1 MSELLIPTDTIAAIA
16 TPPGRGGVGIVRVSG
31 KNLSPLILGVTG
43 RKTLPPRQAVFTAFY
58 DAQQRVLDQG
68 LALFFSAPHSYTG
81 EDVLELHGHG
91 GLAVMRALL
100 ERCLELGARLA
111 QPGEFTRRAFL
122 NDKLDL
128 AQAEAVADLIDAT
141 TGMAARAAAR
151 SLSGAFSAE
160 VQQLVDVLTETRMH
174 VEASLDFPEEDLDSV
189 LDPKIAARVAA
200 LTENI
205 EALIARARAGALL
218 REGLTVVLIGAP
230 NVGKSSLLNRLAREE
245 AAIVT
250 PIPGTTRDTI
260 ERQIALGGI
269 PLTVVDTAG
278 LRDTDDTIEKIGIA
292 RTWDAIERADLA
304 LFLTDAQHMQETA
317 LPATDAAILAR
328 LPEAMPRI
336 LVCNKSDLLAAPVA
350 IAPSLIEAVRAAS
363 VQAHTLFSLPPGG
376 GGCPEEAGEG
386 ANENPP
392 LQGGKIPSPS
402 RGGLGWGWVDKDGF
416 SSPSPPTPLPQGE
429 RGAKRSSSSQ
439 DSAHLNRKR
448 VSALRAVSISAK
460 TGAGLDALEDAVLDA
475 VGVAHLT
482 EDTFLARARHLEAL
496 QQARHALR
504 EAARE
509 LAAASPALEL
519 AAEQLRLAQ
528 EALASITGAFT
539 ADDLLGVIFSRFCIG
554 K

>member
-1 MSELLIPTDTIAAIA
+1 MSEPLVPTDTIAAIA
-16 TPPGRGGVGIVRVSG
+16 TPLGRGGVGIVRVSG
-31 KNLSPLILGVTG
+31 KDLSPLIFGVTG
-43 RKTLPPRQAVFTAFY
+43 RKTLPPRQAVFSAFY

-68 LALFFSAPHSYTG
+68 LALFFAAPHSYTG

-91 GLAVMRALL
+91 GVAVMRALL

-128 AQAEAVADLIDAT
+128 AQAEAVADLIDAA

-160 VQQLVDVLTETRMH
+160 VQQLVDALIETRMH
-174 VEASLDFPEEDLDSV
+174 VEASLDFPEEDLDGV
-189 LDPKIAARVAA
+189 LDPQVAARVVA
-200 LTENI
+200 LTENV
-205 EALIARARAGALL
+205 EALIVRARAGALL

-250 PIPGTTRDTI
+250 PIAGTTRDTI

-278 LRDTDDTIEKIGIA
+278 LRDTDDAIEKIGIA
-292 RTWDAIERADLA
+292 RAWAAIERADLA
-304 LFLTDAQHMQETA
+304 LFLIDAQHMQETM

-328 LPEAMPRI
+328 LPETMPRI
-336 LVCNKSDLLAAPVA
+336 LVCNKSDLLPTSPA
-350 IAPSLIEAVRAAS
+350 IAP
-363 VQAHTLFSLPPGG
+363 TL
-376 GGCPEEAGEG
+376 AD
-386 ANENPP
+386 AIHA
-392 LQGGKIPSPS
+392 LQ
-402 RGGLGWGWVDKDGF
+402 V
-416 SSPSPPTPLPQGE
+416 
-429 RGAKRSSSSQ
+429 
-439 DSAHLNRKR
+439 
-448 VSALRAVSISAK
+448 VSISAK
-460 TGAGLDALEDAVLDA
+460 TGAGLDALENAVLDA

-496 QQARHALR
+496 KQARHALR
-504 EAARE
+504 DAARE
-509 LAAASPALEL
+509 LATSAPALEL

-528 EALASITGAFT
+528 EALASITGTFS

>member
-1 MSELLIPTDTIAAIA
+1 MSLIPSDTIAAIT
-16 TPPGRGGVGIVRVSG
+16 TPPGRGGIGIVRVSG
-31 KNLSPLILGVTG
+31 KDLSALIFGVTG
-43 RKTLPPRQAVFTAFY
+43 QKTLPPRQAVFTTFY
-58 DAQQRVLDQG
+58 DAQQRALDQG
-68 LALFFSAPHSYTG
+68 LALFFAAPHSYTG

-91 GLAVMRALL
+91 GMAVMRALL

-128 AQAEAVADLIDAT
+128 AQAEAVADLIDAAT
-141 TGMAARAAAR
+141 STSARAAAR

-160 VQQLVDVLTETRMH
+160 VQRLVEALIETRMH

-189 LDPKIAARVAA
+189 LDPQVAARIAPLTAA
-200 LTENI
+200 I
-205 EALIARARAGALL
+205 DALLARARAGALL

-250 PIPGTTRDTI
+250 PIAGTTRDTI

-269 PLTVVDTAG
+269 PLTIVDTAG
-278 LRDTDDTIEKIGIA
+278 LRDTDDAIEKIGIA
-292 RTWDAIERADLA
+292 RTWAAIERADLA
-304 LFLTDAQHMQETA
+304 LFLTDAQHVQEAT

-336 LVCNKSDLLAAPVA
+336 LVCNKSDLLPAPTA
-350 IAPSLIEAVRAAS
+350 IAPTLVNTVR
-363 VQAHTLFSLPPGG
+363 
-376 GGCPEEAGEG
+376 
-386 ANENPP
+386 
-392 LQGGKIPSPS
+392 
-402 RGGLGWGWVDKDGF
+402 
-416 SSPSPPTPLPQGE
+416 
-429 RGAKRSSSSQ
+429 
-439 DSAHLNRKR
+439 
-448 VSALRAVSISAK
+448 ALRAVSLSAK

-496 QQARHALR
+496 QQTRGALI
-504 EAARE
+504 AATQE
-509 LAAASPALEL
+509 LATPAPALEL

-528 EALASITGAFT
+528 EALAAITGAFS

>member
-1 MSELLIPTDTIAAIA
+1 MPEPLTTTDTIAAIA

-31 KNLSPLILGVTG
+31 KNLASLIAAITG
-43 RKTLPPRQAVFTAFY
+43 NKTLPPRQAVFTAFY

-68 LALFFSAPHSYTG
+68 LALFFAAPHSYTG
-81 EDVLELHGHG
+81 EEVLELHGHG
-91 GLAVMRALL
+91 GVAVMRALL

-128 AQAEAVADLIDAT
+128 AQAEAVADLIDAA
-141 TGMAARAAAR
+141 TGMAARAAVR

-160 VQQLVDVLTETRMH
+160 VHHLVEALIETRMH
-174 VEASLDFPEEDLDSV
+174 VEASLDFPEEELDSV
-189 LDPKIAARVAA
+189 LDPHVAARVVA

-205 EALIARARAGALL
+205 ESLITRARAGALL

-250 PIPGTTRDTI
+250 PIAGTTRDMI

-278 LRDTDDTIEKIGIA
+278 LRDTDDAIEKIGIA
-292 RTWDAIERADLA
+292 RTWAAIERADLA

-328 LPEAMPRI
+328 LPETMPRI
-336 LVCNKSDLLAAPVA
+336 LVCNKSDLLPAPVTITPA
-350 IAPSLIEAVRAAS
+350 LTNAVR
-363 VQAHTLFSLPPGG
+363 
-376 GGCPEEAGEG
+376 
-386 ANENPP
+386 
-392 LQGGKIPSPS
+392 
-402 RGGLGWGWVDKDGF
+402 
-416 SSPSPPTPLPQGE
+416 
-429 RGAKRSSSSQ
+429 
-439 DSAHLNRKR
+439 
-448 VSALRAVSISAK
+448 ALRAVSISAK
-460 TGAGLDALEDAVLDA
+460 TGDGLDALEDAVLGA

-496 QQARHALR
+496 QQAHQALR
-504 EAARE
+504 DASQE
-509 LAAASPALEL
+509 LITASPALEL
-519 AAEQLRLAQ
+519 AAEHLRRAQ
-528 EALASITGAFT
+528 EALASITGAFS

>member
-1 MSELLIPTDTIAAIA
+1 MYNNQNLLTPSRPMPPIPSDIIAAIA
-16 TPPGRGGVGIVRVSG
+16 TPSGRGGVGIVRVSG
-31 KNLSPLILGVTG
+31 KDLSALIFGVTG
-43 RKTLPPRQAVFTAFY
+43 QKSLPPRQAIFTTFH
-58 DAQQRVLDQG
+58 DAQQRALDQG
-68 LALFFSAPHSYTG
+68 LVLFFAAPHSYTG

-91 GLAVMRALL
+91 GVAVMRALL

-128 AQAEAVADLIDAT
+128 AQAEAVADLIDAA
-141 TGMAARAAAR
+141 TGTAARAAAR

-160 VQQLVDVLTETRMH
+160 VQGLVEALIETRMH

-189 LDPKIAARVAA
+189 LDPKVAARVATLTAAIDA
-200 LTENI
+200 L
-205 EALIARARAGALL
+205 LARARAGALL

-250 PIPGTTRDTI
+250 PIAGTTRDTI

-278 LRDTDDTIEKIGIA
+278 LRDTDDAIEKIGIA
-292 RTWDAIERADLA
+292 RTWAAIERADLA
-304 LFLTDAQHMQETA
+304 LFLTDAQHVQEAT

-336 LVCNKSDLLAAPVA
+336 LVCNKSDLLPAPAA
-350 IAPSLIEAVRAAS
+350 IAPALVDTVR
-363 VQAHTLFSLPPGG
+363 
-376 GGCPEEAGEG
+376 
-386 ANENPP
+386 
-392 LQGGKIPSPS
+392 
-402 RGGLGWGWVDKDGF
+402 
-416 SSPSPPTPLPQGE
+416 
-429 RGAKRSSSSQ
+429 
-439 DSAHLNRKR
+439 
-448 VSALRAVSISAK
+448 ALRAVSLSAK
-460 TGAGLDALEDAVLDA
+460 TGDGLDALEDAVLDA

-496 QQARHALR
+496 QQARGALT
-504 EAARE
+504 AAAQE
-509 LAAASPALEL
+509 LATPAPALEL

-528 EALASITGAFT
+528 EALTTITGAFS

>member
-1 MSELLIPTDTIAAIA
+1 MPEHLTTTNTIAAIA

-31 KNLSPLILGVTG
+31 KNLSSLILGVTG
-43 RKTLPPRQAVFTAFY
+43 RKTLSPRQATHTAFY

-68 LALFFSAPHSYTG
+68 LALFFAAPHAYTG

-91 GLAVMRALL
+91 GVAVMRALL

-128 AQAEAVADLIDAT
+128 AQAEAVADLIDAA

-160 VQQLVDVLTETRMH
+160 VQQLVDALIETRMH
-174 VEASLDFPEEDLDSV
+174 VEASLDFPEEDLDGV
-189 LDPKIAARVAA
+189 LDPKVAARVAV
-200 LTENI
+200 LTESV
-205 EALIARARAGALL
+205 EALLTRARAGALL

-250 PIPGTTRDTI
+250 PIAGTTRDTI

-269 PLTVVDTAG
+269 PLTIVDTAG

-292 RTWDAIERADLA
+292 RTWAAIERADLA
-304 LFLTDAQHMQETA
+304 LFLTDAQHMQEAA

-328 LPEAMPRI
+328 LPETMPRI
-336 LVCNKSDLLAAPVA
+336 LVCSKSDLLPAPVA
-350 IAPSLIEAVRAAS
+350 IAPTLLTEAV
-363 VQAHTLFSLPPGG
+363 H
-376 GGCPEEAGEG
+376 
-386 ANENPP
+386 
-392 LQGGKIPSPS
+392 
-402 RGGLGWGWVDKDGF
+402 
-416 SSPSPPTPLPQGE
+416 
-429 RGAKRSSSSQ
+429 
-439 DSAHLNRKR
+439 
-448 VSALRAVSISAK
+448 ALRAVSISAK
-460 TGAGLDALEDAVLDA
+460 TGAGLEALEDAVLDA

-504 EAARE
+504 DAAKE
-509 LAAASPALEL
+509 LAATDPALEL

-528 EALASITGAFT
+528 ETLASITGAFS

>member
-1 MSELLIPTDTIAAIA
+1 MPHPLPPSDTIAAIA

-31 KNLSPLILGVTG
+31 KDLSALISGVTG
-43 RKTLPPRQAVFTAFY
+43 RKNLPPRQAVFTPFY

-68 LALFFSAPHSYTG
+68 LALFFAAPHSYTG

-91 GLAVMRALL
+91 GVAVMRALL

-128 AQAEAVADLIDAT
+128 AQAEAVADLIDAA
-141 TGMAARAAAR
+141 TGTAARAAAR

-160 VQQLVDVLTETRMH
+160 VQQLAEALIETRMH
-174 VEASLDFPEEDLDSV
+174 IEASLDFPEEELDSV
-189 LDPKIAARVAA
+189 LDPFVAARVVT

-205 EALIARARAGALL
+205 EALLTRARAGALL
-218 REGLTVVLIGAP
+218 REGLTIVLIGAP

-250 PIPGTTRDTI
+250 PIAGTTRDTI
-260 ERQIALGGI
+260 ARQIALGGI
-269 PLTVVDTAG
+269 PLTIVDTAG
-278 LRDTDDTIEKIGIA
+278 LRDTDDAIEKIGIT
-292 RTWDAIERADLA
+292 RTWEAIERADLA
-304 LFLTDAQHMQETA
+304 LFLIDAQHVQEAT
-317 LPATDAAILAR
+317 LPATDAAILSR

-336 LVCNKSDLLAAPVA
+336 LVCNKSDLLPTSVADVGQLAPT
-350 IAPSLIEAVRAAS
+350 LINTV
-363 VQAHTLFSLPPGG
+363 H
-376 GGCPEEAGEG
+376 
-386 ANENPP
+386 
-392 LQGGKIPSPS
+392 
-402 RGGLGWGWVDKDGF
+402 
-416 SSPSPPTPLPQGE
+416 
-429 RGAKRSSSSQ
+429 
-439 DSAHLNRKR
+439 
-448 VSALRAVSISAK
+448 ALRSVNISAK
-460 TGAGLDALEDAVLDA
+460 TGDGLDALEDAMLDA

-496 QQARHALR
+496 QQARQVLR
-504 EAARE
+504 DATQE
-509 LAAASPALEL
+509 LATSTPALEL

-528 EALASITGAFT
+528 ETLASITGEFS